1 MFIWPI
7 FAPMTEKQTILT
19 SSEKL
24 FMRYGLKSVS
34 MDDIAR
40 DLGMS
45 KKTIYQF
52 VQNKEVL
59 IKEIVVA
66 RIEREMKIIEGIF
79 EKGQSALEE
88 ILSIARFITKDLRDM
103 SPKVLFDMQKYY
115 RDIFQMIES
124 FHNEFI
130 YKTIKD
136 NLVRGIEEGLYR
148 KDINAEV
155 IARLY
160 VGKTV
165 MLVDESAFSLREYH
179 PDELFIQHIR
189 YHIHGVASPKGIK
202 LLEKYTKANE
212 K

>member
-1 MFIWPI
+1 
-7 FAPMTEKQTILT
+7 MTDEQKIIAT
-19 SSEKL
+19 SDKL

-40 DLGMS
+40 ELGMS

-52 VQNKEVL
+52 VDNKEEL
-59 IKEIVVA
+59 IKEIVVS
-66 RIEREMKIIEGIF
+66 RIEGEMKMLDQVFKE
-79 EKGQSALEE
+79 SNDALEE
-88 ILSIARFITKDLRDM
+88 LLGIARYITTELRDM
-103 SPKVLFDMQKYY
+103 SPKVMYDMQKYY
-115 RDIFQMIES
+115 REVFQLIES

-130 YKTIKD
+130 YKTIKN
-136 NLVRGIEEGLYR
+136 NLVRGIKEGLFR

-160 VGKTV
+160 VGKNV

-189 YHIHGVASPKGIK
+189 YHIHGVAAPKGIK
-202 LLEKYTKANE
+202 LLEKYSKANE